1 MGNLNKRTI
10 NQFARIC
17 KELTA
22 FAYRLKI
29 QDNSAKVAIMN
40 DNLVLVKDNNILY
53 SVYIEEF
60 KQKDNSYTKEELK
73 YKIDDEVLYSVLI
86 KSVDAI
92 KNKKFTVK
100 EMLKEHWGNI
110 PLTSKKSISNKFSK
124 EVKEGKIKN
133 VTLIEDKKGTNTYI
147 KI

>member
-133 VTLIEDKKGTNTYI
+133 VTLIEHKKGTNTYI

>member
-22 FAYRLKI
+22 FAYRLKM

-92 KNKKFTVK
+92 KDKKFTVK
-100 EMLKEHWGNI
+100 EILKEHWGNI